1 MAPPEKDK
9 NKSQSQPESVRE
21 RAERAISEASKPK
34 KKANIEVDTKSKSNS
49 KLLARSKKTKKEK
62 KQRRFHI
69 IPKFIRL
76 AFVEIKL
83 VTWPNARTTFKLT
96 TAVIIFATVFAI
108 LVSLVD
114 YGFGKIFKKVFL
126 HG

>member
-1 MAPPEKDK
+1 MATSDKEK
-9 NKSQSQPESVRE
+9 NKPQVQPESVRE

-34 KKANIEVDTKSKSNS
+34 KKQEQSETTKKPEVKSKPD
-49 KLLARSKKTKKEK
+49 KPKKEK
-62 KQRRFHI
+62 KERLFHI
-69 IPKFIRL
+69 VPKFIRQ

-83 VTWPNARTTFKLT
+83 VSWPNARTTFKLT

-114 YGFGKIFKKVFL
+114 FGFGKIFKKVFL